1 MSTYTRRNAI
11 LGGMAAAALTVTAAF
26 GQSSAEQNLTGSY
39 ASNGLNSDGTP
50 YQGTAAIVEKDNE
63 ITLTWSI
70 GGQTYQGQGVRQ
82 GLVVVIDWGSTH
94 PIVYVVMPNGNLHG
108 TWDDGRALDKLTK
121 L

>member
-1 MSTYTRRNAI
+1 MSTCTRRNAI
-11 LGGMAAAALTVTAAF
+11 LGGLAAVTLTFSAAF

-39 ASNGLNSDGTP
+39 ASNGLNSDGSS
-50 YQGTAAIVEKDNE
+50 YQGTAAIVEKGNE
-63 ITLTWSI
+63 VSLTWSI
-70 GGQTYQGQGVRQ
+70 GGQTYQGQGVRE
-82 GLVVVIDWGSTH
+82 GLVVVIDWGSAH

>member
-1 MSTYTRRNAI
+1 MSTHTRRTAI
-11 LGGMAAAALTVTAAF
+11 FGGLAAAALTVTAAF
-26 GQSSAEQNLTGSY
+26 GQSAAEQNLTGSY
-39 ASNGLNSDGTP
+39 ISNGLNSDGSP
-50 YQGTAAIVEKDNE
+50 YEGTAAIVEKDQQ

-70 GGQTYQGQGVRQ
+70 GGQTYQGQGVRK
-82 GLVVVIDWGSTH
+82 GLVVVIDWGSVH